1 MHDKIAEPNGP
12 RNRIYTVINTAIRI
26 DQNASY
32 PTNLVLGRAREFA
45 KVKDGSWGV
54 LRDVVHFSMLKFKRH
69 CRVRQ
74 QMCREFELGDTGRL
88 LQEEG

>member
-1 MHDKIAEPNGP
+1 M
-12 RNRIYTVINTAIRI
+12 TNTAIRI

-45 KVKDGSWGV
+45 KAKDGSWGV
-54 LRDVVHFSMLKFKRH
+54 LRDVVHFSMLKFTRNY
-69 CRVRQ
+69 RVRQ
-74 QMCREFELGDTGRL
+74 QMCHEFELGDTGRL